1 MMITMM
7 RFGVDYNDVDYN
19 DDDCD
24 DEVQCLT
31 CTEDLSLE
39 FLHPITHLTTVFD
52 FGHGDENHVDGIDD
66 DDGHDGEYDDDYN
79 DDDVDEDDDDDGD
92 NSDLMKMTMNT
103 KLVMIIMKL

>member
-1 MMITMM
+1 MMMITMM
-7 RFGVDYNDVDYN
+7 RFGVDYNDVGYN

-79 DDDVDEDDDDDGD
+79 DDDVEEWKAGQW
-92 NSDLMKMTMNT
+92 NVFAQLH
-103 KLVMIIMKL
+103 I